1 MHEQLSQLYTSKSI
15 YTLSCNS
22 TPSAAFLQE
31 PTGSQ
36 ATHPSALI
44 GSRKQLP
51 LLLLLLASLFF
62 ACKKGDL
69 PPAPAPEPQPQP
81 PITQPD
87 LTTPLKNEADFPI
100 GVAIS
105 YAGMMNDTRYQDI
118 VKRDFDAVTF
128 EYNMK
133 HGAIVNAGGGK
144 DYSRADE
151 MVDKV
156 TAAGLSVFGHTL
168 IWHQN
173 NNGDFLRSFGTS
185 VVAGGSNLMLTPAD
199 LNGTFENAGSGT
211 TPATLFQGW
220 FGSTGGNAA
229 ATFEKETANPQQGSA
244 ALKVSVATPGA
255 NPWDVQFLN
264 SDWKPT
270 AGKTYQIKFWVK
282 SAGSGSFRAINQTPN
297 AGSPH
302 FAQMT
307 VTPTAT
313 WSEVV
318 WNYTAPA
325 GAIQFGFHFPS
336 AGTFWIDA
344 ISIQETTLTPVSNAV
359 GAQRMDS
366 VMKDWIQTTVNRYKS
381 KVRAWDVVN
390 EPFTDGNPVLRN
402 GSNSTGDT
410 YYWAQFLGR
419 GYIAKAFRYAREVDA
434 TAELYLNDYNLESN
448 PAKLDSIIALANEL
462 KAAGV
467 PITGI
472 GTQMHVTLNDS
483 YANIDQML
491 RKLAATGLKVRI
503 SELDV
508 RADNSTAAQASL
520 AAMYKHVASS
530 YIKNVPAAQRAGITV
545 WGVTDT
551 SSWLYNNGTQFP
563 LLYDKDYNRKPAYGS
578 FLTGLREK

>member
-1 MHEQLSQLYTSKSI
+1 MS
-15 YTLSCNS
+15 
-22 TPSAAFLQE
+22 FL
-31 PTGSQ
+31 
-36 ATHPSALI
+36 L
-44 GSRKQLP
+44 
-51 LLLLLLASLFF
+51 
-62 ACKKGDL
+62 ACKKE
-69 PPAPAPEPQPQP
+69 PSTPAPTPQPQP
-81 PITQPD
+81 PVTQPD
-87 LTTPLKNEADFPI
+87 LTTPLKAEADFPI

-105 YAGMMNDTRYQDI
+105 YAGMMNDTRYQEI

-133 HGAIVNAGGGK
+133 HGAIVNAGGTK

-151 MVDKV
+151 LVEKV
-156 TAAGLSVFGHTL
+156 SAAGLSVFGHTL
-168 IWHQN
+168 VWHQN
-173 NNGDFLRSFGTS
+173 NNGDFLRSFGT
-185 VVAGGSNLMLTPAD
+185 VAVAGGADLFLTPSD
-199 LNGTFENAGSGT
+199 MNGAFETAGSGT

-220 FGSTGGNAA
+220 FGSTGGNGAAQFERETATPKQGAA
-229 ATFEKETANPQQGSA
+229 AVKVTVTA
-244 ALKVSVATPGA
+244 PGT

-264 SDWKPT
+264 GDWKPM
-270 AGKTYQIKFWVK
+270 AGRTYQIKFWVK

-302 FAQMT
+302 FAQLT

-325 GAIQFGFHFPS
+325 AAIQFGFHFPS

-344 ISIQETTLTPVSNAV
+344 ISIQETTLTPVSNTV
-359 GAQRMDS
+359 GAQKMDS

-390 EPFTDGNPVLRN
+390 EPFTDGSPVLRN

-419 GYIAKAFRYAREVDA
+419 AYIAKAFRYAREVDA
-434 TAELYLNDYNLESN
+434 TADLYLNDYNLEYN

-472 GTQMHVTLNDS
+472 GTQMHISVTDS
-483 YANIDQML
+483 YTNIDQML
-491 RKLAATGLKVRI
+491 KKLAGTGLKIRI

-508 RADNSTAAQASL
+508 KAGNGGAAGTPPTEAALASQ
-520 AAMYKHVASS
+520 AAMYKHVVSS
-530 YIKNVPAAQRAGITV
+530 YMKNIPAAQRAGITV
-545 WGVTDT
+545 WGVTDN
-551 SSWLYNNGTQFP
+551 SSWLYNNGAQFP

-578 FLTGLREK
+578 FLIGLREK

>member
-1 MHEQLSQLYTSKSI
+1 MK
-15 YTLSCNS
+15 
-22 TPSAAFLQE
+22 
-31 PTGSQ
+31 GS
-36 ATHPSALI
+36 HRSYVC
-44 GSRKQLP
+44 
-51 LLLLLLASLFF
+51 LLLLLAGTLLS
-62 ACKKGDL
+62 CKKESPGSGTV
-69 PPAPAPEPQPQP
+69 PEPQPP
-81 PITQPD
+81 VTQPD
-87 LTTPLKNEADFPI
+87 LTTPLKTEADFPI

-105 YAGMMNDTRYQDI
+105 YTGIMNDARYQEV

-133 HGAIVNAGGGK
+133 HGAIVSANGTK

-151 MVDKV
+151 MANKV
-156 TAAGLSVFGHTL
+156 AAAGLSLFGHTL
-168 IWHQN
+168 VWHQN
-173 NNGDFLRSFGTS
+173 NNGDFLRSFGTTA
-185 VVAGGSNLMLTPAD
+185 VANGPDLLQAPLD
-199 LNGTFENAGSGT
+199 LNGRFETAGSGT
-211 TPATLFQGW
+211 TPATLFQSW
-220 FGSTGGNAA
+220 FGSTGGNGSAI
-229 ATFEKETANPQQGSA
+229 FDKETAAPHQGTT
-244 ALKVSVATPGA
+244 ALKVSVTQPGA

-264 SDWKPT
+264 GDWKPT
-270 AGKTYQIKFWVK
+270 AGKTYQIRFWVK

-307 VTPTAT
+307 ITPTTT

-325 GAIQFGFHFPS
+325 GSIQFGFHFPV

-344 ISIQETTLTPVSNAV
+344 ISIQETTLTPVSGAV
-359 GAQRMDS
+359 GAQKMDS
-366 VMKDWIQTTVNRYKS
+366 VMKDWIHTTVNRYKS
-381 KVRAWDVVN
+381 KVREWDVVN

-419 GYIAKAFRYAREVDA
+419 EYIAKAFRYAREVDA
-434 TAELYLNDYNLESN
+434 TADLFLNDYNLEFN

-462 KAAGV
+462 KSTGV

-472 GTQMHVTLNDS
+472 GTQMHISLNDS
-483 YANIDQML
+483 YTKIDQML
-491 RKLAATGLKVRI
+491 QKLAATGLKIRI

-508 RADNSTAAQASL
+508 KAGNTANDQERQ
-520 AAMYKHVASS
+520 AAMYKHVVSA
-530 YIKNVPAAQRAGITV
+530 YRKHVPASQRAGITV
-545 WGVTDT
+545 WGITDN

-578 FLTGLREK
+578 FLAGLREK